1 MSNDFDHLA
10 KMRRTSRYGPVA
22 AGSWEIMKRRLT
34 AVVGRERQTD
44 VTCAELAAGNGPHL
58 AREKFAHA
66 RI

>member
-1 MSNDFDHLA
+1 MF
-10 KMRRTSRYGPVA
+10 RYRPVTA
-22 AGSWEIMKRRLT
+22 DSWEIAKRRRT

-44 VTCAELAAGNGPHL
+44 ATCAELAAGNGPHL